1 MNDLNAQVDE
11 NKRKKKNQP
20 RDTNDLKK
28 EAGRLGFAHLTHSS

>member
-28 EAGRLGFAHLTHSS
+28 EAGRLGFGHLTHSS